1 MFNLNPEKIRSDFPI
16 FDRKING
23 KEIIYFDNAATTQ
36 KPKQVLESIMDFY
49 KQHNA
54 NIHRGVHRLSR
65 EASDLYEQ
73 AHRTIGKFINAK
85 QKEIIFTRNT
95 TESLN
100 LIYYSLSKNLK
111 KGDEIITTLMEHHS
125 NIVPLLELQKLNGIK
140 VKFID
145 VNEDG
150 TLDLN
155 QYKKEITKRTKIITV
170 AHSSNVLGT
179 INPVEKI
186 EKLAH
191 ENNSLFIVDAAQS
204 APHIRINFRKLNAD
218 FIAFSAHKML
228 GPTGIGALAGKK
240 DLLEKMPAFLL
251 GGDMIQEVHK
261 NSWKP
266 NKLPWKFEAG
276 TPNIAGGVGFAE
288 AVKYLEKIG
297 IEKLRKHEKELAEYA
312 LARMKAVNNIEIYGP
327 MNVEERT
334 GIISFNMKNVS
345 AHELAGVLDSM
356 NNIILRSGMLCAQ
369 PLVEGLDKKGVARI
383 SFYIYNT
390 EEEID
395 IFISSLNK
403 ITC

>member
-356 NNIILRSGMLCAQ
+356 NNIMLRSGMLCAQ